1 MKKIFDYID
10 YRAFLHDFFEEKKKT
25 TRHFSTRY
33 LSRKTGIKSPNF
45 FKRVMDGTR
54 NLTPAA
60 CEKLIPSLDFR
71 GNKEAIFFRHLVGFN
86 QASTAEEKQEHYS
99 VMVSLMHSVEQYRL
113 TADQYSYYTKW
124 YTSVIR
130 ELVCLHDF
138 QDDFRAIAG
147 SITPPI
153 TPAEVKNSL
162 KLLLRL
168 KLLTKKSDGTYR
180 QSQSAVRTDAHV
192 QSLALREFY
201 LQMFD
206 RAKES
211 IDTVERPERNLSGMT
226 VGISRACFDI
236 ISTEIEAFKD
246 RLATIVAKD
255 SHSDR
260 VYQISL
266 NIFPL
271 SRRITVPAVR
281 DREES

>member
-1 MKKIFDYID
+1 M
-10 YRAFLHDFFEEKKKT
+10 FLRDFFHEKKST
-25 TRHFSTRY
+25 SRHFSTRY
-33 LSRKTGIKSPNF
+33 LSQKTGIKSPNF
-45 FKRVMDGTR
+45 FKRVIDGTR

-60 CEKLIPSLDFR
+60 CEKLITALEFS
-71 GNKEAIFFRHLVGFN
+71 GKKEAIFFRHLVGFN
-86 QASTAEEKQEHYS
+86 QAATAEEKQEHYS

-138 QDDFRAIAG
+138 QDDFRAIARA
-147 SITPPI
+147 ITPPI

-168 KLLTKKSDGTYR
+168 KLLKKKSDGTYQ
-180 QSQSAVRTDAHV
+180 QSQSAVRTNAHV

-201 LQMFD
+201 RQILD

-211 IDTVERPERNLSGMT
+211 IDTADRSERNLSGMT
-226 VGISRACFDI
+226 VGISRACFDV

-255 SHSDR
+255 SYSDR

-266 NIFPL
+266 SIFPL
-271 SRRITVPAVR
+271 SKKITVPAVR

>member
-1 MKKIFDYID
+1 MKRIFDYID
-10 YRAFLHDFFEEKKKT
+10 YRAFLRDFFDEKKKT

-33 LSRKTGIKSPNF
+33 LSQKTGIKSPNF
-45 FKRVMDGTR
+45 FKRVIDGTR

-60 CEKLIPSLDFR
+60 CEKLTPSLGFR
-71 GNKEAIFFRHLVGFN
+71 GSKEAIFFRHLVGFN

-99 VMVSLMHSVEQYRL
+99 VMVSLMHSIDQYRL

-130 ELVCLHDF
+130 ELVCLGDF
-138 QDDFRAIAG
+138 QDDFQAIARA
-147 SITPPI
+147 ITPPI
-153 TPAEVKNSL
+153 TPSEAKKSL
-162 KLLLRL
+162 RLLLRL
-168 KLLTKKSDGTYR
+168 KLLTKKPDGTYR
-180 QSQSAVRTDAHV
+180 QTQTAVRTNPHV

-201 LQMFD
+201 GQILD
-206 RAKES
+206 RARES

-246 RLATIVAKD
+246 RLATIVARD
-255 SHSDR
+255 SQSDR

-271 SRRITVPAVR
+271 SKRITMPAGGN
-281 DREES
+281 REES